1 MTLETRLFTQP
12 VELNVCFGGCV
23 VTVRAGDWASEAAG
37 SGVNVGSWAAAG
49 RTDRNKNMTGKAN
62 VLITTFSVRYRNLD
76 ATDTVCRF
84 MFPVLAFWGIF
95 SVKLWGDDSYAK
107 AIN

>member
-1 MTLETRLFTQP
+1 MTPETSLSTVP
-12 VELNVCFGGCV
+12 LPLNVSCAGGV
-23 VTVRAGDWASEAAG
+23 VTVSAGDWASEAAG

-49 RTDRNKNMTGKAN
+49 RTDRNKNMTGTAN
-62 VLITTFSVRYRNLD
+62 VLIITFSVRYRNLD
-76 ATDTVCRF
+76 ATDTVCRC